1 MSGADFRRCLG
12 GQGELEFVEQELE
25 LRLGLCVAGEA
36 QFAPIGRWQIN
47 VDHLHGRE
55 FLEHAARGEAWRERL
70 QLLAERDV
78 QAVGEE
84 GDKDVR
90 FDAPLFLVEHRPDGQ
105 IAFERFEG
113 GFDLDELQIELPE
126 LGRIRRGEVRA
137 QQIASFAS
145 ANLLELVAIELVSES
160 SHNLWGLRPRSAA
173 TRPVSSSWRLQASSA
188 AHHG

>member
-1 MSGADFRRCLG
+1 MG

-84 GDKDVR
+84 GDKDCALRCAAVPGGTP
-90 FDAPLFLVEHRPDGQ
+90 AGWPD
-105 IAFERFEG
+105 
-113 GFDLDELQIELPE
+113 
-126 LGRIRRGEVRA
+126 
-137 QQIASFAS
+137 
-145 ANLLELVAIELVSES
+145 
-160 SHNLWGLRPRSAA
+160 
-173 TRPVSSSWRLQASSA
+173 RL
-188 AHHG
+188 